1 MTVVAALTTYGLEI
15 AEIGGTLAAHVDAG
29 DTVRACVLVARPENR
44 DPVRAAARALGLDD
58 VAFLDARHGELD
70 GPEGRALRDRLVTFL
85 RRTAPDTALMPDP
98 VHALADLDPDRRP
111 ASELVLEALSL
122 CGRDWREDELGTTC
136 RTPQLYYYA
145 PAHPT
150 CVVDVVATFPRKL
163 AALAALD
170 YQATY
175 SAQVLSARLGPEAW
189 AQVTALA
196 GQTADGST
204 AVSGS
209 QLLAALETAHAVH
222 HGAGGHSGAA
232 LAEAFRHSSVITLPR
247 LL

>member
-1 MTVVAALTTYGLEI
+1 M
-15 AEIGGTLAAHVDAG
+15 
-29 DTVRACVLVARPENR
+29 
-44 DPVRAAARALGLDD
+44 
-58 VAFLDARHGELD
+58 
-70 GPEGRALRDRLVTFL
+70 
-85 RRTAPDTALMPDP
+85 
-98 VHALADLDPDRRP
+98 RRP
-111 ASELVLEALSL
+111 
-122 CGRDWREDELGTTC
+122 T
-136 RTPQLYYYA
+136 
-145 PAHPT
+145 PT
-150 CVVDVVATFPRKL
+150 CVVDVVATWPRKL

-196 GQTADGST
+196 GQTADGS
-204 AVSGS
+204 AAGGG